1 MYVLLTRG
9 LLFLHKV
16 YARKSEVLKAEM
28 VNITLYSVKTKLCN
42 DSRNTPKRHKEPT
55 WNLGLNFRL
64 FRR

>member
-28 VNITLYSVKTKLCN
+28 VSITLYSVKTKLCN
-42 DSRNTPKRHKEPT
+42 DSRNTPIRKTP
-55 WNLGLNFRL
+55 
-64 FRR
+64 